1 MQKTLSFREFLFILP
16 ILVIISIFSIWPI
29 LDTLKYTVFDY
40 RLNDQQ
46 KSQMFLG
53 DRFNT
58 SSFNE
63 NVKYVRF
70 YLNKDKDL
78 VQDSAQKQE
87 FERVIGYTQE
97 IMAKYETQIG
107 VIELSS
113 DEAKEIEEYITNI
126 KADTVKLYEAN
137 KADNLVNGEN
147 LQMVISELDKSF
159 IGSNFIGAQ
168 SYVQILTDARFW
180 IALKNTLLFTVV
192 SVFIEFVLG
201 LALAMIMNKAM
212 KGVGLVRT
220 ISLIPWAIPTAV
232 SALMWSYMYDG
243 GSGIIAKLASDIGFV
258 QSPEHLLLTGT
269 GAMASA
275 IVSDVWKTTPYMALL
290 ILGGLQTIDKGLY
303 ESSQID
309 GAGRIKTFT
318 AITLP
323 LLKPSILVA
332 LLFRTLD
339 AFRVYDLIAVLTGG
353 GPGGS
358 TETLSIYAYK
368 VMFGQTNFGYGA
380 VIVLMMF
387 FCVAAI
393 AFLFVKV
400 LGADIMSNK

>member
-126 KADTVKLYEAN
+126 KADTV
-137 KADNLVNGEN
+137 
-147 LQMVISELDKSF
+147 
-159 IGSNFIGAQ
+159 
-168 SYVQILTDARFW
+168 
-180 IALKNTLLFTVV
+180 AL
-192 SVFIEFVLG
+192 
-201 LALAMIMNKAM
+201 
-212 KGVGLVRT
+212 
-220 ISLIPWAIPTAV
+220 
-232 SALMWSYMYDG
+232 
-243 GSGIIAKLASDIGFV
+243 
-258 QSPEHLLLTGT
+258 
-269 GAMASA
+269 
-275 IVSDVWKTTPYMALL
+275 
-290 ILGGLQTIDKGLY
+290 
-303 ESSQID
+303 
-309 GAGRIKTFT
+309 
-318 AITLP
+318 
-323 LLKPSILVA
+323 
-332 LLFRTLD
+332 
-339 AFRVYDLIAVLTGG
+339 
-353 GPGGS
+353 
-358 TETLSIYAYK
+358 
-368 VMFGQTNFGYGA
+368 
-380 VIVLMMF
+380 
-387 FCVAAI
+387 
-393 AFLFVKV
+393 
-400 LGADIMSNK
+400 

>member
-1 MQKTLSFREFLFILP
+1 
-16 ILVIISIFSIWPI
+16 
-29 LDTLKYTVFDY
+29 
-40 RLNDQQ
+40 
-46 KSQMFLG
+46 MFLG
-53 DRFNT
+53 ERFNT
-58 SSFNE
+58 DLFNE
-63 NVKYVRF
+63 NAKYVRF
-70 YLNKDKDL
+70 YLNKDKAL
-78 VQDSAQKQE
+78 VQDSVQQQE
-87 FERVIGYTQE
+87 FERIIAYTE
-97 IMAKYETQIG
+97 EMIAKYKNQKG
-107 VIELSS
+107 VIELSGN
-113 DEAKEIEEYITNI
+113 EAKTVQDYIANV
-126 KADTVKLYEAN
+126 KEDTVNLYEAN
-137 KADNLVNGEN
+137 KTANLVNGEN
-147 LQMVISELDKSF
+147 LQMIIAELDKSF
-159 IGSNFIGAQ
+159 IGSNFIGLQ
-168 SYVQILTDARFW
+168 SYRQILTDLRFW
-180 IALKNTLLFTVV
+180 IALKNTLFFTVV

-212 KGVGLVRT
+212 KGIGLVRT

-243 GSGIIAKLASDIGFV
+243 GSGIIAKLASVIGLV
-258 QSPEHLLLTGT
+258 ESPEHLLLTGA

-275 IVSDVWKTTPYMALL
+275 IASDVWKTTPYMALL
-290 ILGGLQTIDKGLY
+290 LLGGLQTIDKGLY

-309 GAGRIKTFT
+309 GAGRIRTFT
-318 AITLP
+318 SITLP

-368 VMFGQTNFGYGA
+368 VMFGQTNFGYGS

-393 AFLFVKV
+393 AILFVKV
-400 LGADIMSNK
+400 LGADIMSSK